1 MTDNAAE
8 RSLDPRVGSHIR
20 ESLDRVLRW
29 TSRPTN
35 RLRLYGSA
43 AELSQ
48 NEVWLLDAVDSA
60 GQLRLSD
67 LATWQGVDKS
77 TITPQVRK
85 LEQRGLLQRSAD
97 SSDRR
102 AARLVLTPQGRAL
115 QKRRADAGT
124 ALVDAVLQDWPVED
138 RIAFARLFSRFLDQL
153 DDDHS

>member
-1 MTDNAAE
+1 M
-8 RSLDPRVGSHIR
+8 
-20 ESLDRVLRW
+20 
-29 TSRPTN
+29 
-35 RLRLYGSA
+35 
-43 AELSQ
+43 
-48 NEVWLLDAVDSA
+48 
-60 GQLRLSD
+60 
-67 LATWQGVDKS
+67 DKS